1 MRPRVS
7 TLGNDGGDVLHVGQ
21 LDGASAVE
29 DGSAGNARQRCGPS
43 VPQDVRGIRGAHAA
57 QGQAD
62 VHVCSH
68 LCAHRPGGTLSR
80 GDEVQPQTA
89 SLRGQP
95 QQDVHR
101 VGVRLGEDAEL
112 VDSDHE
118 PCRGTRD
125 GGRGVRVCALP
136 RGEVRERERAQ
147 LFLATLQFGGDP
159 LESTSR
165 RPGIQVRQE
174 RMRVGESLQTCER

>member
-1 MRPRVS
+1 M
-7 TLGNDGGDVLHVGQ
+7 
-21 LDGASAVE
+21 
-29 DGSAGNARQRCGPS
+29 
-43 VPQDVRGIRGAHAA
+43 
-57 QGQAD
+57 
-62 VHVCSH
+62 
-68 LCAHRPGGTLSR
+68 
-80 GDEVQPQTA
+80 QPQTA

-95 QQDVHR
+95 QDDVHR

-118 PCRGTRD
+118 PCRGVRD

-136 RGEVRERERAQ
+136 RGEIWEGELTQ

-174 RMRVGESLQTCER
+174 RMRVGESLQTCERRSALVVDEDEANLVGAVAVCD